1 MIAALSEIAARPWMG
16 IYLRVLAVVLGY
28 GAIVHIANILGFGEK
43 PWLDGPLSWRI
54 GDLVY
59 GPLNISAAVGLWMRT
74 HWGVVLFFVAVAS
87 QFVIY
92 TVFTKHFAFTPE
104 HRQTIYGLLG
114 TEALLVAGFFVVWF
128 LKR

>member
-1 MIAALSEIAARPWMG
+1 MESLAELASRPWMG
-16 IYLRVLAVVLGY
+16 IYLRFLAVVLGY

-43 PWLDGPLSWRI
+43 PWLEGPLSWRI

-59 GPLNISAAVGLWMRT
+59 APLNILAAVFLWFRSP
-74 HWGVVLFFVAVAS
+74 WGILLFLIAVGS

-92 TVFTKHFAFTPE
+92 TAFIDHFAFTAE
-104 HRQTIYGLLG
+104 HRRLIFGLLG
-114 TEALLVAGFFVVWF
+114 TEALLVAGFVILWF